1 MDNDIG
7 INVEFIYGIQFL
19 IKNNVGK
26 FIINFKIGVIFIREV
41 WKGGDYIEFEVN
53 VIDGGFLQR
62 FVLVY
67 VSLDCE
73 VKNYLII
80 NLLEFDKKSYKEF
93 FEEDIDVGKIVVVVL
108 VFDFDYDILIYFISS
123 GNVGNKF

>member
-93 FEEDIDVGKIVVVVL
+93 FEEDIDVGKIVVVVS